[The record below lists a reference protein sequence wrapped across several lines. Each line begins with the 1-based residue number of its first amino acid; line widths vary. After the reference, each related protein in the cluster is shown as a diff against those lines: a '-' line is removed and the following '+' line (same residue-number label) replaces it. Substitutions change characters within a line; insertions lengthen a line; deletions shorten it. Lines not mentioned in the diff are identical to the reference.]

1 MFKYGMWQRVK
12 KSAHWKVILPEL
24 VSTYIKL
31 NTALSS
37 AVVESVF
44 TLYFFSL
51 DTEFIWSVEFER
63 RSNIICCSRNV
74 SQCTPSAQQCTPF
87 YFPILGALA
96 WNADML
102 SSGSRDRL
110 ILQRDIRTPSIL
122 PERRLTGHR
131 QEVCNFLNICCYLPQ
146 LSEWNK

>member
-12 KSAHWKVILPEL
+12 KSVHWKVILPEL

-31 NTALSS
+31 NTTLSS

-74 SQCTPSAQQCTPF
+74 SQCTPSAQECTPF

-131 QEVCNFLNICCYLPQ
+131 QEV
-146 LSEWNK
+146 